1 MSMAEARGAPDGG
14 LRLLAEDA
22 DDLQVISAALQDAV
36 VKVGDITFEPK
47 ARRLTIAFNRFCWEA
62 AGEGHGQRRRSALQL
77 GGVLQ
82 VKARRIRREPKDAVI
97 ELLAVTFTPG
107 EAPGGELLFSFAG
120 DADLSVQVE
129 CVDAILAD
137 VSRPWRTPHAPS
149 HELG

>member
-1 MSMAEARGAPDGG
+1 MAEGQGSASKASG

-36 VKVGDITFEPK
+36 VKVGDIAFEPK
-47 ARRLTIAFNRFCWEA
+47 ARRLTVALNRFCWES
-62 AGEGHGQRRRSALQL
+62 AGERRGQRRRSALQL
-77 GGVLQ
+77 GGVMS

-97 ELLAVTFTPG
+97 ELLAVTFIPG

-120 DADLSVQVE
+120 DADLRVEVE

-137 VSRPWRTPHAPS
+137 VSEPWLTPRAPR